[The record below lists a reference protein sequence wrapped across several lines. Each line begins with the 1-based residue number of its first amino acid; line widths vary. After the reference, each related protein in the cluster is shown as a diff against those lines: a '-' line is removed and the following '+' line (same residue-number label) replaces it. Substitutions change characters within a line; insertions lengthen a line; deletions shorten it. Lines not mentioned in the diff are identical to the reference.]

1 MSRARAMEHTKRVTA
16 VYVLVLLALTVPES
30 RGQVSSASC
39 GTCHPPEAEHFA
51 KSVHTAI
58 SCQECHGGEGS
69 YSLSAAEIGKYTRR
83 LRPRETSTGFDHGD
97 RFRGKPARASVPQ
110 LCGSC
115 HADVVRMNP
124 YGLRTDQL
132 ARYWTSG
139 HGKSLAEKG
148 EERVAVCKDCHGTHE
163 VLRSAEP
170 ASKTNPLNVPDTC
183 ATCHADKT
191 LMAEFGLPVEPVEEY
206 RRSVHGELLLEQSD
220 MGAPTCAMC
229 HGNHSAMPPGFATVG
244 AVCGQCH
251 QRVARAFSTSV
262 HGEMEGHKGCVQC
275 HGGGEG
281 RHFHLIERITQPTEI
296 LVRRYTALLESEPS
310 PTPEQVSDAVH
321 PEPRRIMDSVLP
333 TCLECHDE
341 PDEDESLAKAFSL
354 RDDIAKAERHYI
366 KTASRLD
373 QIGRG
378 VLLVDRQ
385 RFLLGDARTHLIAL
399 APLHHTLDAE
409 KVAAKA
415 SELDAVCDKVNEELD
430 ELERSLDWRRKALIP
445 IWIFAVLFATA
456 LYVKYKRLK
465 AVYVKPLPKEWV
477 GY

>member
-1 MSRARAMEHTKRVTA
+1 MSPAN
-16 VYVLVLLALTVPES
+16 
-30 RGQVSSASC
+30 C
-39 GTCHPPEAEHFA
+39 GTCHPPEAEHLA

-58 SCQECHGGEGS
+58 RCQECHGGESS
-69 YSLSAAEIGKYTRR
+69 YSVLAAKIGEHTRR
-83 LRPRETSTGFDHGD
+83 LRTGAISTGFDHGAK
-97 RFRGKPARASVPQ
+97 FRGKPDRASVPL
-110 LCGSC
+110 LCGTC

-139 HGKSLAEKG
+139 HGKALAEKG
-148 EERVAVCKDCHGTHE
+148 EERVAVCTDCHGTHE

-170 ASKTNPLNVPDTC
+170 SSSTNPLKVPDTC

-191 LMAEFGLPVEPVEEY
+191 LMAAFGLPVEPVDEY
-206 RRSVHGELLLEQSD
+206 RRSIHGQLLLEQLD
-220 MGAPTCAMC
+220 TGAPTCATC

-251 QRVARAFSTSV
+251 QRVAQAFSTSV
-262 HGEMEGHKGCVQC
+262 HAEMEGHKGCVQC

-296 LVRRYTALLESEPS
+296 LIRRYTDLLASEPS

-321 PEPRRIMDSVLP
+321 PEPRLIMDSVLP

-341 PDEDESLAKAFSL
+341 PDEDESLAKMFSL
-354 RDDIAKAERHYI
+354 MDDTAKSERHYLE
-366 KTASRLD
+366 TASRVD

-385 RFLLGDARTHLIAL
+385 RFLLGDARTHLIELGAL
-399 APLHHTLDAE
+399 QHTLDAE
-409 KVAAKA
+409 KVAAKV
-415 SELDAVCDKVNEELD
+415 SELDAVCDMVNEELD
-430 ELERSLDWRRKALIP
+430 GLERGLDWRRRALIP
-445 IWIFAVLFATA
+445 IWIFAVLFAIA
-456 LYVKYKRLK
+456 LYAKYKRLR
-465 AVYVKPLPKEWV
+465 AIYVKPLPEGWV